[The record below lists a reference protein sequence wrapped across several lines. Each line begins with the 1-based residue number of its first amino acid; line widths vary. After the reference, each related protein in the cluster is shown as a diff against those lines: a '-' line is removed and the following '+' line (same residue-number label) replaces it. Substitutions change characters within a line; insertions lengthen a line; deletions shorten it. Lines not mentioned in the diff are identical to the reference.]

1 MEKELIFG
9 LAGGLGLFF
18 IGMRFMSEGLQRVSR
33 DRLRRI
39 LEALTNN
46 RVVAVLV
53 GLGVTSIIQSSSA
66 TTVMTVSFVNAGL
79 MSLKQAIGIVLGAN
93 VGTTVTAQIIAF
105 KIHHY
110 ALPAIGLGVG
120 LRLFARSGRWR
131 SMGEVIMGFGMLFY
145 GLAIMKDAMGPLK
158 DSGVVRGLFIKF
170 DGNPLL
176 GVLVGTVLTV
186 MMQSSS
192 VTIGVTMTLAAS
204 GLLSFQGA
212 VALGLGGNIGTT
224 ITAQLASIGTN
235 TAARR
240 TAQAHTLFNVIGVF
254 YILLVFPYFIKLVD
268 WITPGTPDLL
278 IKTAAEAKR
287 FGMELGDK
295 PYIARHIANAH
306 TLFNVVNTVVFL
318 PLLEALTK
326 ISSWIIPQRKAEE
339 EFHLQYLDG
348 TVVETPSMAVE
359 QARSETERMGEI
371 SLAMVDGAMEAFFAD
386 TTSGL
391 ELVRK
396 KEGVVDLL
404 QREILSFLAKTAQS
418 PLSPEDSKEI
428 SSIMNMVNNIER
440 IGDHAENLCELVE
453 RKARL
458 KLAFTETATEDMREI
473 YSVSKEFLVMVIDGI
488 RERNRY
494 IKPEADA
501 YEERINS
508 LEDTMREGHIKR
520 LNEGICGVDPGLVF
534 IDMLTNFEKIGD
546 HCFNIAEAVVGIK

>member
-9 LAGGLGLFF
+9 LTGGLGLFF

-33 DRLRRI
+33 ERLRRI
-39 LEALTNN
+39 LESLTNN

-176 GVLVGTVLTV
+176 GVLVGTILTV